1 MDCNNLYPEYEDL
14 SLSFKFIKEMSIIF
28 FCNLFK
34 CIGEFSKLKFLRLEF
49 YQTQIEKSMINKG

>member
-1 MDCNNLYPEYEDL
+1 MLSGLKDL